1 MASRHHNMTSL
12 HGHALH
18 RASHVPTS
26 GLDRATALREWHFF
40 GHLEGECLSEIPVFF
55 GGYLVINRHVGVY
68 VRLIPE
74 TPGKEVTS
82 RL

>member
-1 MASRHHNMTSL
+1 MTSL

-40 GHLEGECLSEIPVFF
+40 GHLEGKCLSKIRVL
-55 GGYLVINRHVGVY
+55 GGEGASLVINRHLGPVGVY
-68 VRLIPE
+68 VRTIPE
-74 TPGKEVTS
+74 TPAKEVTS